1 MGGIILD
8 SLLAILVDF
17 VNFLIRS
24 VASVFSFV
32 FSLLPDSPFLS
43 LRGDVPP
50 NVNISWLTWFIPFP
64 SMILH
69 FSLFLS
75 ALGVYY
81 VVRVLARWIKLVRG

>member
-1 MGGIILD
+1 MLD
-8 SLLAILVDF
+8 GLFSILVDF
-17 VNFLIRS
+17 INFLIRS
-24 VASVFSFV
+24 VASFFSFV
-32 FSLLPDSPFLS
+32 FSFLPDSPFLS
-43 LRGDVPP
+43 LRGAVPQ

-81 VVRVLARWIKLVRG
+81 VVRVLARWLKLVRG

>member
-1 MGGIILD
+1 MLD
-8 SLLAILVDF
+8 GLFSILVDF
-17 VNFLIRS
+17 ANFLIRS
-24 VASVFSFV
+24 VASVFSFA
-32 FSLLPDSPFLS
+32 FSLLPNSPFLS
-43 LRGDVPP
+43 LRGAVPS

-75 ALGVYY
+75 ALAVYY